1 MTKSASPSIKQ
12 DAPASGYEDPLT
24 AALPADEFA
33 ELTTA
38 DIEANARTQQFVD
51 TLSREDRSK
60 FYSMIGNDKFFKMF
74 GAYTPKQSPTAQN
87 VGDEDQSSPAS
98 DNLAGNEDS
107 TGGGDIS
114 FRGVTTAEKARLYD
128 GFIADQIKQDKEK
141 KYSSHKIP
149 AFQNKWGL
157 QISPAVCS
165 EQELGVV
172 KVILCKQDRGNDPLS
187 WKKTRD
193 KAVKALTQRSL
204 PGT

>member
-1 MTKSASPSIKQ
+1 MARIRLNEQMTKSASPSIKQ
-12 DAPASGYEDPLT
+12 DAPASGFEDPLT
-24 AALPADEFA
+24 AALQADEFA

-74 GAYTPKQSPTAQN
+74 GAYAQKQSPPAPN

-107 TGGGDIS
+107 TGGGGIRY
-114 FRGVTTAEKARLYD
+114 RGATDAEKARLYD
-128 GFIADQIKQDKEK
+128 GFIADQIQHDKEK
-141 KYSSHKIP
+141 KYSSRKIP
-149 AFQNKWGL
+149 SFQNKWGL
-157 QISPAVCS
+157 QISPAVRS

-172 KVILCKQDRGNDPLS
+172 KVILCKQD
-187 WKKTRD
+187 
-193 KAVKALTQRSL
+193 
-204 PGT
+204 